1 MRYIVVGNS
10 LYKTFSKMYKY
21 QEGDY
26 FIGLDEG
33 SLEIIKN
40 NYTLNEAWG
49 DFDSGNNIE
58 FIKSKANKFKKYPKE
73 KNETDLELILMNLD
87 VTCEILIY
95 DITGARLDHELV
107 NILMLKKYKH
117 LNIKIVDELNEIRYI
132 SKQGLYEI
140 DQDEYKYVS
149 LLTFD
154 SFRISITS
162 AKYLLDNIIVSSKDT
177 YTTSNEYING
187 KFIFSLHDGELILIR
202 SK

>member
-58 FIKSKANKFKKYPKE
+58 FIKSKTNKFKKYPKE

-132 SKQGLYEI
+132 SKQGFYEI
-140 DQDEYKYVS
+140 NQDEYKYVS
-149 LLTFD
+149 LLTLD

-162 AKYLLDNIIVSSKDT
+162 AKYLLDNIIVSSNDT
-177 YTTSNEYING
+177 YTTSNEYMNG

>member
-1 MRYIVVGNS
+1 MSSYVKRTRDKIN
-10 LYKTFSKMYKY
+10 
-21 QEGDY
+21 
-26 FIGLDEG
+26 
-33 SLEIIKN
+33 
-40 NYTLNEAWG
+40 
-49 DFDSGNNIE
+49 
-58 FIKSKANKFKKYPKE
+58 KAKGKKEEQHKKWFECTDLLKKYPKE

-149 LLTFD
+149 LLTLD

-162 AKYLLDNIIVSSKDT
+162 AKYLLDNIVVSSNDT